1 MATIK
6 DYMDKNENVR
16 VLIDLTPDMESIG
29 IFNKELY
36 DGMLHDIPEKFQQL
50 KVVSEGWLMGKQC
63 NKLYVIKEKEY
74 VIEIQETLSKLVP
87 VKAASE
93 ADAIQKVKE
102 QYSTGD
108 IILEAEDLKEHQ
120 ISVYHETRHKEKE
133 QEERTL

>member
-1 MATIK
+1 MATVK
-6 DYMDKNENVR
+6 DYMDKNDNVR
-16 VLIDLTPDMESIG
+16 VLIDLTPDIESIG

-63 NKLYVIKEKEY
+63 NKLYVIKEY

-93 ADAIQKVKE
+93 ADAIKKVKE
-102 QYSTGD
+102 QYSAGD

>member
-1 MATIK
+1 MATVK
-6 DYMDKNENVR
+6 DYMDKNDNVR

-36 DGMLHDIPEKFQQL
+36 DGMLYDIPEKFQQL
-50 KVVSEGWLMGKQC
+50 KVVSEGWLMEKQC

-87 VKAASE
+87 VKATSE
-93 ADAIQKVKE
+93 VDAIKKVKE

-120 ISVYHETRHKEKE
+120 ISVYHETRHREEE

>member
-1 MATIK
+1 MATVK
-6 DYMDKNENVR
+6 DYMDKNDNVR

-29 IFNKELY
+29 ILNKELY

-63 NKLYVIKEKEY
+63 NILYVIKEKEY

-87 VKAASE
+87 VKATSE
-93 ADAIQKVKE
+93 ADAIKKVKE
-102 QYSTGD
+102 QYSAGD

-120 ISVYHETRHKEKE
+120 ISVYHETRHEEKE

>member
-1 MATIK
+1 MATVK
-6 DYMDKNENVR
+6 DYMDKNDNVR

-36 DGMLHDIPEKFQQL
+36 DGMLHDIPEKLQQL

-74 VIEIQETLSKLVP
+74 IIEIQETLSKLVP
-87 VKAASE
+87 VKATSE
-93 ADAIQKVKE
+93 ADAIKKVKE
-102 QYSTGD
+102 QYSAGD

>member
-1 MATIK
+1 MGC
-6 DYMDKNENVR
+6 YMISRK
-16 VLIDLTPDMESIG
+16 ISAA
-29 IFNKELY
+29 
-36 DGMLHDIPEKFQQL
+36 

-87 VKAASE
+87 VKATSE
-93 ADAIQKVKE
+93 ADAIKKVKE

-120 ISVYHETRHKEKE
+120 ISVYHEIIHKEKE

>member
-1 MATIK
+1 MATVK
-6 DYMDKNENVR
+6 DYMDKNDNVR
-16 VLIDLTPDMESIG
+16 VLIDLTPDIESIG

-63 NKLYVIKEKEY
+63 NKLYVIKEY
-74 VIEIQETLSKLVP
+74 VIEIQETLSKLVS

-93 ADAIQKVKE
+93 ADAIKKVKE
-102 QYSTGD
+102 QYSAGD

>member
-1 MATIK
+1 MATVK
-6 DYMDKNENVR
+6 DYMDKNDNVR

-50 KVVSEGWLMGKQC
+50 K
-63 NKLYVIKEKEY
+63 
-74 VIEIQETLSKLVP
+74 
-87 VKAASE
+87 AASE
-93 ADAIQKVKE
+93 ADAIKKVKE

>member
-1 MATIK
+1 
-6 DYMDKNENVR
+6 
-16 VLIDLTPDMESIG
+16 
-29 IFNKELY
+29 
-36 DGMLHDIPEKFQQL
+36 
-50 KVVSEGWLMGKQC
+50 MGKQC

-87 VKAASE
+87 IKAASE
-93 ADAIQKVKE
+93 ADAIKKVKE